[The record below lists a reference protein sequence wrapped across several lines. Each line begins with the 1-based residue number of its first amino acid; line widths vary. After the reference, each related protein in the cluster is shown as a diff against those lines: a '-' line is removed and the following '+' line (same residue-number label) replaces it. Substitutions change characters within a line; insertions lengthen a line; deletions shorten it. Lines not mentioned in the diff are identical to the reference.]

1 MLVIFGVPIDNNL
14 VKILAV
20 MPEDK
25 TKFTILI
32 DRVNATAA
40 NQDIEMVKAMS
51 AMYQVSVW
59 HLSAI
64 LVLSAKVVL

>member
-1 MLVIFGVPIDNNL
+1 VS
-14 VKILAV
+14 KILAA

-51 AMYQVSVW
+51 AMYQVSEVQGRNRSRT
-59 HLSAI
+59 LTCTAYRIISRREPFA
-64 LVLSAKVVL
+64 